1 MHLGEVELHGR
12 QDTLRF
18 APMNAAFDLI
28 DAVEEDAAKLAE
40 FGARTFY
47 ESFAA
52 DNTPEDMRQYLESS
66 FSPRQQLAEIRD
78 PDIDTLVA
86 VDASKR
92 WAGFAQLRA
101 GKTPMGVPEKGSK
114 ELWRFYVDKAW
125 HGHGVAATLM
135 DAAKQRAR
143 RRGASSLWLGVWE
156 RNARAQAFYRKQGF
170 SKVGNQVFVVGSD
183 PQTDDVLL
191 CPL

>member
-1 MHLGEVELHGR
+1 
-12 QDTLRF
+12 
-18 APMNAAFDLI
+18 MNGVIKNAT
-28 DAVEEDAAKLAE
+28 DADATRLAE

-52 DNTPEDMRQYLESS
+52 DNTPEDMRNHLDSA
-66 FSPRQQLAEIRD
+66 FSTQQQLAEIRN
-78 PDIDTLVA
+78 PDIETLIFT
-86 VDASKR
+86 SPEGS

-101 GKTPMGVPEKGSK
+101 GKRSAGVPEQGSI

-125 HGHGVAATLM
+125 HGQGVAANLM

-143 RRGASSLWLGVWE
+143 RRGATTLWLGVWQ
-156 RNARAQAFYRKQGF
+156 RNARAQAFYRKHGF
-170 SKVGNQVFVVGSD
+170 DKVGSQVFVVGSD

-191 CPL
+191 CSL